1 MYLTDYHTH
10 TKLSPDGSV
19 PLAEMAEAAVAAG
32 LNELCITDHCDLL
45 ELYGE
50 PVDHYDWP
58 PALEQYAAVAPRY
71 AGKLTIRLGLEFGMA
86 HLNPEASRA
95 ILDRPELD
103 FVLGSIHNLCPQKG
117 GTDFYYVD
125 YPDPAACYAALDD
138 YFASMAQLAVTDFYD
153 VLSHIIY
160 PLRYMDHPISL
171 DRYHDVLDGI
181 FRAAAERGRGIEINT
196 WRGRTL
202 KEWLPVL
209 KQFKARGGEIVT
221 IGSDAHTTDG
231 VGKGCEQAC
240 QLLAEAEFRY
250 LATYEKRKPVFHTL

>member
-10 TKLSPDGSV
+10 TERSPDSSA

-32 LNELCITDHCDLL
+32 LDELCVTDHCDLL
-45 ELYGE
+45 GLYGE
-50 PVDHYDWP
+50 PVDGYDWP

-71 AGKLTIRLGLEFGMA
+71 AGKLTIRLGLEFGMG

-95 ILDRPELD
+95 ILNRPELD
-103 FVLGSIHNLCPQKG
+103 FVLGSIHNLCPEKG

-125 YPDPAACYAALDD
+125 YPDDAACYAALDD
-138 YFASMAQLAVTDFYD
+138 YFTSMAQLAVTDFYD

-160 PLRYMDHPISL
+160 PLRYMARPISL
-171 DRYHDVLDGI
+171 DRYGDLLDTI

-202 KEWLPVL
+202 KEWLPIL
-209 KQFKARGGEIVT
+209 RQFKARGGEIVT
-221 IGSDAHTTDG
+221 IGSDAHTPDG
-231 VGKGCEQAC
+231 VGKGSAAAC
-240 QLLAEAEFRY
+240 ALLKDAGFRY
-250 LATYEKRKPVFHTL
+250 FATYEKRKAVFHTL